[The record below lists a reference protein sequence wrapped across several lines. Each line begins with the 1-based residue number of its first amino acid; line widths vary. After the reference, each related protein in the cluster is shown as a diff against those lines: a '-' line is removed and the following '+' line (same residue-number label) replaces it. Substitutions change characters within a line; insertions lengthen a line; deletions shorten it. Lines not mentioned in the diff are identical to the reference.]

1 MQLFPEINRE
11 SFSLANGIRKW
22 VEIACYYYSNNIS
35 QYIFYEQEFQTLG
48 TIKKE
53 NDAFLAKEK
62 RQAVYVSKEK
72 R

>member
-1 MQLFPEINRE
+1 ME
-11 SFSLANGIRKW
+11 SGNGWRLLVIT
-22 VEIACYYYSNNIS
+22 NNIS